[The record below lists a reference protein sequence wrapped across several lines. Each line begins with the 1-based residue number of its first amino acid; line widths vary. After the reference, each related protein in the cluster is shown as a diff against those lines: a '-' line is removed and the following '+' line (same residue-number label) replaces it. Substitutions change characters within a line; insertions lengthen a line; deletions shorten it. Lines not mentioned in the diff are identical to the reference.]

1 MTASEVKKSS
11 HLEFYYSDTMPR
23 SKKRTK
29 PEVSIPNYSLYE
41 FAERMPAFM
50 ETEHVPESDLHELE
64 CYNNYEIEAPLN
76 HFSDSM
82 LNNHLYTMY
91 KKGKLESP
99 DLMRKL
105 LCFFSKKYH
114 SLIE

>member
-1 MTASEVKKSS
+1 MQLNATVPEVKKSS
-11 HLEFYYSDTMPR
+11 HLEFSLLRHDAAL
-23 SKKRTK
+23 KKKKTK

-50 ETEHVPESDLHELE
+50 ETERVLESDLHELE

-82 LNNHLYTMY
+82 LNDHLYSMY

-99 DLMRKL
+99 DLM
-105 LCFFSKKYH
+105 
-114 SLIE
+114 